1 MVSVVEA
8 DSVAGVAVEPA
19 GVQDEPTYPA
29 LALRD
34 VTKTYV
40 LGTVTVDALRGISL
54 TVERGEH
61 VAIMGAS
68 GSGKSTL
75 MNILGCLDIPT
86 TGRYVLDGTDVRDSD
101 EHDLAAIRNRMIGFV
116 FQSFNLIPRT
126 TALSNVELP
135 LVYAG
140 VKGKERRQ
148 RALVALD
155 QVGLADRVDHM
166 PNELSGGQQQRVA
179 IARAIV
185 TNPAIILA
193 DEPTGNLDSGASAE
207 IMQIFVR
214 LHDEGRTVLL
224 ITHEEDIAR
233 YTERVVVLRDGRIVD
248 DRRHEEYR
256 RDEVVSAP

>member
-1 MVSVVEA
+1 VA
-8 DSVAGVAVEPA
+8 DVAVEPA
-19 GVQDEPTYPA
+19 GAELEPAYPA
-29 LALRD
+29 LAMRD

-40 LGTVTVDALRGISL
+40 LGAVSVHALRGVSF

-61 VAIMGAS
+61 MAIMGAS

-86 TGRYVLDGTDVRDSD
+86 TGRYVLDGIDVRDVD
-101 EHDLAAIRNRMIGFV
+101 EYDLAQIRNRMIGFV

-126 TALSNVELP
+126 SALSNVELP

-140 VKGKERRQ
+140 VKGKERRR
-148 RALVALD
+148 RALEALE
-155 QVGLADRVDHM
+155 QVGLADRVEHM

-193 DEPTGNLDSGASAE
+193 DEPTGNLDSVASAE
-207 IMQIFVR
+207 IMQLFVR
-214 LHDEGRTVLL
+214 LHHEGHTVLL
-224 ITHEEDIAR
+224 ITHEDEIASH
-233 YTERVVVLRDGRIVD
+233 TERVVVLRDGHIVE
-248 DRRHEEYR
+248 DRRREL
-256 RDEVVSAP
+256 VSER